1 MPVYFYWGED
11 TFARDRAVKALQS
24 QVLDPDWSSFN
35 LDRLEGDSPDTLQ
48 QALNQAITPP
58 FGAGHRFI
66 WLLNTTLGQRC
77 PEEVLTELE
86 RTIAI
91 LPETTTMVMTSDQ
104 KPDGRLKSTKFLQKN
119 ANFQEFSAIPPWKTD
134 QLIQQVKRV
143 AQEFGVKLTQAA
155 IVAVAEAVGNNT
167 RQLYHEMEKLS
178 LLADSQSQAAG
189 KRSNGTSSDSTSSG
203 SRTLDVDAIVPLI
216 TTTSQNTLKL
226 FTAIRQAKTA
236 EALELVTDLLRQNE
250 PAPVIVRTLVGQF
263 RQRLWIKLMLT
274 TGERDEG
281 TIAQAAEVNNPKQI
295 YFLRQEVAPL
305 SLTALQQTL
314 PLLMELEFALK
325 RGADEV
331 AALQTTVMQL
341 CQVLSQPGVDDRR

>member
-226 FTAIRQAKTA
+226 FTA
-236 EALELVTDLLRQNE
+236 
-250 PAPVIVRTLVGQF
+250 LVGQF